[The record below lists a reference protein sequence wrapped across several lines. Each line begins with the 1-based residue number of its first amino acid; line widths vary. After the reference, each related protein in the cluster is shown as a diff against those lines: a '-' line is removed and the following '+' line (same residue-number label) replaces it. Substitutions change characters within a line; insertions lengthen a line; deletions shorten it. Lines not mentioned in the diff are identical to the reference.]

1 MANPTRLDTPRLQ
14 LRPLT
19 AEDFEPFFA
28 RLVCDPV
35 VMAFYHAYTQPL
47 TEAKRRERAQRDFF
61 DHFAD
66 GRARFGYVCWAVTTR
81 AAVAGASG
89 APIAA
94 GELLGWAGIV
104 TPALADEELG
114 PELAYMV
121 AAALHGRGLA
131 TEAAGAVLADAY
143 PRYGLA
149 AVHAVV
155 DAPNGASRRVL
166 DKLGF
171 ADRGRVQV
179 YGSDDMILYT
189 HARDEAA
196 AMRLAA
202 PSNDSLQLPN
212 ARNASTASIA
222 PTPRVRS

>member
-1 MANPTRLDTPRLQ
+1 M

-35 VMAFYHAYTQPL
+35 VMGYYHAYAEPL
-47 TEAKRRERAQRDFF
+47 TEAERRARTQRDFF

-66 GRARFGYVCWAVTTR
+66 GHARFGYVCWAVTAR
-81 AAVAGASG
+81 APVASAPG

-94 GELLGWAGIV
+94 GELLGWAGVV
-104 TPALADEELG
+104 TPGLGDLALG
-114 PELAYMV
+114 PELAYML
-121 AAALHGRGLA
+121 ATALHGRGVA
-131 TEAAGAVLADAY
+131 TEAVGAVLADAY

-149 AVHAVV
+149 ALHAVV

-166 DKLGF
+166 QKLGF

-189 HARDEAA
+189 HARNEAA
-196 AMRLAA
+196 GDA
-202 PSNDSLQLPN
+202 Q
-212 ARNASTASIA
+212 
-222 PTPRVRS
+222 RSAV